1 MNRKLGWMG
10 VLVAAGTMAGL
21 TGCGAGANGNQP
33 ILPSS
38 SGVSSGS
45 VTGFITDAPVAGVVA
60 FQIDM
65 TGAALTDV
73 QGHRTNLTNTVQ
85 EIEVRHLELSPTLA
99 FQSVSAPGG
108 SYTALNLTFA
118 NPQLTLSDA
127 QGNVTQLNST
137 TTPSVRLAH
146 VSLNQAVALNLAAN
160 SNAGLMIDFDLHQ
173 SLSVDANGNYVI
185 DPVVKLGVPGTQA
198 TLSPNL
204 TAAAGTILNIPAA
217 GVLDLQLRDSGQKAR
232 ITTDSNTQFIGTSGQ
247 VSSLQVGQ
255 PIEVAARFQSDGTFS
270 ATRIEAISDPS
281 LSLQGVV
288 TSVNHDADGNASL
301 EVVAQQ

>member
-10 VLVAAGTMAGL
+10 MLVAVGTMAGL
-21 TGCGAGANGNQP
+21 TGCGVGANGNQP
-33 ILPSS
+33 SLPPSN
-38 SGVSSGS
+38 GVSSGS

-73 QGHRTNLTNTVQ
+73 QGRRTNLTNTVQ

-99 FQSVSAPGG
+99 FQGVSEPGG
-108 SYTALNLTFA
+108 NYTALNLTFA

-127 QGNVTQLNST
+127 QGNITQLNRT

-146 VSLNQAVALNLAAN
+146 VSLNQPVALNLAAN

-185 DPVVKLGVPGTQA
+185 DPVVKIGVPGTQA
-198 TLSPNL
+198 TPSPNF
-204 TAAAGTILNIPAA
+204 ADAAGTIRNIPAA

-232 ITTDSNTQFIGTSGQ
+232 ITTDSNTRFTGTNGQF
-247 VSSLQVGQ
+247 SSLQVGQ
-255 PIEVAARFQSDGTFS
+255 AIEVAAHFQSDGTFT
-270 ATRIEAISDPS
+270 ATRIAAAYEPS

>member
-1 MNRKLGWMG
+1 MNSKLGWMG

-21 TGCGAGANGNQP
+21 TGCGVGANGNQP
-33 ILPSS
+33 ALSPSN
-38 SGVSSGS
+38 GVSSGS

-65 TGAALTDV
+65 TGATLTDV
-73 QGHRTNLTNTVQ
+73 QGRRTNLTNTVQ
-85 EIEVRHLELSPTLA
+85 GIEVRHLELSPTLA
-99 FQSVSAPGG
+99 FQGVSAPSGN
-108 SYTALNLTFA
+108 YVAMNLTFA
-118 NPQLTLSDA
+118 NPQLTLTDA
-127 QGNVTQLNST
+127 RGNVTQLNNT

-146 VSLNQAVALNLAAN
+146 VSLNQPVALNLAAN

-185 DPVVKLGVPGTQA
+185 DPIVKLGLPGTQA

-204 TAAAGTILNIPAA
+204 TNAAGTIISIPAA
-217 GVLDLQLRDSGQKAR
+217 GVFDLQLRDGGQKAR
-232 ITTDSNTQFIGTSGQ
+232 ITTDSSTQFTGTNGQ
-247 VSSLQVGQ
+247 FSSLQVGQ
-255 PIEVAARFQSDGTFS
+255 AIEVAARFQSDGTFA
-270 ATRIEAISDPS
+270 ATRIEAAFDPS

-288 TSVNHDADGNASL
+288 TSVSHDTEGNASL

>member
-1 MNRKLGWMG
+1 MNSKLGWMG
-10 VLVAAGTMAGL
+10 VLVAAGTMVGL
-21 TGCGAGANGNQP
+21 TGCGVGANGNQP
-33 ILPSS
+33 ALPPSN
-38 SGVSSGS
+38 GVSSGS

-65 TGAALTDV
+65 TGAALTDA

-99 FQSVSAPGG
+99 FQGVSAPSGN
-108 SYTALNLTFA
+108 YTALNLTFA

-146 VSLNQAVALNLAAN
+146 VSLNQSVALSLAAN

-217 GVLDLQLRDSGQKAR
+217 GVLELQLRDGGQKAR
-232 ITTDSNTQFIGTSGQ
+232 ITTDSNTQFIGTNGQ

-255 PIEVAARFQSDGTFS
+255 AIEVAARFQSDGTFM
-270 ATRIEAISDPS
+270 ATRIEAASDPS

-288 TSVNHDADGNASL
+288 TSVNHDTEGNASI